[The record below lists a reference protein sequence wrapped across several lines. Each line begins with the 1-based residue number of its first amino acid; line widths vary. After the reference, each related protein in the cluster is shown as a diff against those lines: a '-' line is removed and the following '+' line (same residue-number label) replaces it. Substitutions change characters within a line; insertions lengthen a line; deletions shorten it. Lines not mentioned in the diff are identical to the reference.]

1 MNRLDAIEQA
11 WRRGKVF
18 AFDVGDTVEV
28 HVQIREGEKE
38 RIQKFTGTVI
48 GRKGSGLA
56 ESFRVRRIVQGE
68 GVERIFPV
76 HSPRIAE
83 IVVVRKGKARR
94 AKLFYLRDRTG
105 KAVKV
110 AEDFA
115 ATGELA
121 EAAAAA
127 AAAAKAEPE
136 PVAAD
141 KK

>member
-1 MNRLDAIEQA
+1 MNRLDEIEKTWLRA
-11 WRRGKVF
+11 KAVDF
-18 AFDVGDTVEV
+18 SVGDTVEV

-76 HSPRIAE
+76 HSPRITE
-83 IVVVRKGKARR
+83 IVTVRKGKARR
-94 AKLFYLRDRTG
+94 AKLFYLRDRIG

-121 EAAAAA
+121 GAAAAA
-127 AAAAKAEPE
+127 ARTVAE
-136 PVAAD
+136 PVATE

>member
-1 MNRLDAIEQA
+1 M
-11 WRRGKVF
+11 
-18 AFDVGDTVEV
+18 
-28 HVQIREGEKE
+28 
-38 RIQKFTGTVI
+38 
-48 GRKGSGLA
+48 A

-83 IVVVRKGKARR
+83 IVVVRKGKVRR

-105 KAVKV
+105 KSVKV

-115 ATGELA
+115 AAGELA
-121 EAAAAA
+121 ESAAAAA
-127 AAAAKAEPE
+127 SAAKAEPE
-136 PVAAD
+136 PVVAE